1 MQPSNYDRLLAI
13 LCSVL
18 DAYSAVVFLPNADPG
33 DSEAHSHS
41 IAAAFSLGQK
51 LNHRAE
57 IVEGRGLVG
66 WLLRNREPLFVSN
79 FDRHQHKLGYYKN
92 NEEANIKAFMGCPLP
107 GEMGAIC
114 VDSKRQ
120 YSFSEKD
127 QKVLHLFADLIA
139 RLEQERSGKQ
149 DSQLALKYYAALSTI
164 YTLRRRH
171 SRWSEFLRYLLD
183 LMTTVTGFSYSAL
196 FTLDSGNERY
206 RLEGENITV
215 MARKQP
221 SPSFPISHGIIGWV
235 FRNGVQVCSD
245 GPEGSPDAM
254 LVGRGEDVPQ
264 FQSVVALPIIMQKK
278 TRGVLC
284 LAHDEPVAIHQA
296 TQDFARMASEHLSL
310 FLENLYLK
318 CRLRDLHN
326 ESRSR

>member
-1 MQPSNYDRLLAI
+1 MQQSNYDRLLAI

-18 DAYSAVVFLPNADPG
+18 DAYSAVVFLPARDSG
-33 DSEAHSHS
+33 DDEARAHYV
-41 IAAAFSLGQK
+41 AAAFSLGKK

-66 WLLRNREPLFVSN
+66 WLLRNREPLLVSN
-79 FDRHQHKLGYYKN
+79 FDRHKHKLGYYKGN
-92 NEEANIKAFMGCPLP
+92 DEDNIKAFMGCPLP
-107 GEMGAIC
+107 GESGAVC

-139 RLEQERSGKQ
+139 RFQQENSGMQ
-149 DSQLALKYYAALSTI
+149 DSQMVLKYYAALCTI

-171 SRWSEFLRYLLD
+171 SRWSDFLRYLLD
-183 LMTTVTGFSYSAL
+183 LMAAVTGFGYCAL
-196 FTLDSGNERY
+196 FTLDSSNERY

-215 MARKQP
+215 MTRKQP
-221 SPSFPISHGIIGWV
+221 APSFPISHGIVGWV

-254 LVGRGEDVPQ
+254 LVGRADDIPQ
-264 FQSVVALPIIMQKK
+264 FQSVVALPIVMQRK

-284 LAHDEPVAIHQA
+284 LAHDTPLTIHQA
-296 TQDFARMASEHLSL
+296 TQDFVRMAAEHLSL

-326 ESRSR
+326 ESLNR